1 MTVSASLL
9 SDKER
14 VQFLVSMAGKPYKA
28 GARGPK
34 EYDCYGLVLEVYRTL
49 RGVELPDMHSASS
62 ESPKAWRFVKEPA
75 DLAIVFMR
83 TFEMQ
88 RHVGIYLKEGGILH
102 AIETW
107 GVIFEPISNLSLRG
121 NTNIRMVVQ
130 R

>member
-49 RGVELPDMHSASS
+49 LGIELPDMQNASA
-62 ESPKAWRFVKEPA
+62 ESHKAWRFVKEPT